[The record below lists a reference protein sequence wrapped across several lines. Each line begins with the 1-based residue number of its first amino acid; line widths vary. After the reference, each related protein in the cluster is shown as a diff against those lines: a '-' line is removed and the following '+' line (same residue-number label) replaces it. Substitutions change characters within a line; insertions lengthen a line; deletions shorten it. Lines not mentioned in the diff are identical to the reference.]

1 MAADGEAEQGATVD
15 GLDDLLSPHGGAVD
29 VGFIHPDVE
38 ALFAKIVHQPVHL
51 LLILARIAD
60 EYVLV
65 HCALLSFAYLF
76 DKRLI
81 LGIILIIHDEKIEFE
96 VEWQRVVFVSLLS
109 KFHEFVESNFDN

>member
-1 MAADGEAEQGATVD
+1 MARLNRVQPWMASTISSVHMVAPWMSV
-15 GLDDLLSPHGGAVD
+15 
-29 VGFIHPDVE
+29 FIHPDVE
-38 ALFAKIVHQPVHL
+38 ALFAKIAHQPVHL